1 MFEELYKDLYSYYGN
16 LGWWPSEND
25 DETIIGCILTQNT
38 SWKNVEKSIKKLK
51 ENNINALNDIIK
63 LDENSLKN
71 LIKSSGF
78 YNTKSKYLM
87 NVSKN
92 IIEKYGNVNNMKNQ
106 NKDEILK
113 FIINLKGVGNETMES
128 IMLYA
133 LNYHVFVVDLYTLRF
148 LKRYLNIDLKRS
160 ELRNI
165 IENKFKSNFEL
176 KNLHGMIVEISKD
189 YCKKKPLCEECFLN
203 KNCLYHSINH

>member
-1 MFEELYKDLYSYYGN
+1 MFEKLYKDLYDYYGD

-51 ENNINALNDIIK
+51 ENNIKTLNDIIN
-63 LDENSLKN
+63 LDENNLKE

-87 NVSKN
+87 NISKN
-92 IIEKYGNVNNMKNQ
+92 IIEKYNNINNMKNK
-106 NKDEILK
+106 NREEISK
-113 FIINLKGVGNETMES
+113 FIIDLKGVGNETMES

-133 LNYHVFVVDLYTLRF
+133 LDYHVFVVDSYTLRF
-148 LKRYLNIDLKRS
+148 LKRYLNIDLKRDD
-160 ELRNI
+160 LKNT

-176 KNLHGMIVEISKD
+176 KNLHGMIVEISKN
-189 YCKKKPLCEECFLN
+189 YCKKEPLCKECFLN
-203 KNCLYHSINH
+203 KNCMYYSINH